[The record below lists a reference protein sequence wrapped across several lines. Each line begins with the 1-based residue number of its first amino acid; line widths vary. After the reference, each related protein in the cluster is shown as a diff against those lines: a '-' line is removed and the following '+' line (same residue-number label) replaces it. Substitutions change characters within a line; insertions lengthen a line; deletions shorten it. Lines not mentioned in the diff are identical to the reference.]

1 MWGEEVAETGE
12 MRGGEKRGGCCLRGA
27 GQRGESERG
36 RWRAMAAGGGVR
48 FPRVT
53 WLGMVV
59 REVLAV
65 AVLCR
70 ETGRR
75 RGVVEG
81 LCGILW
87 I

>member
-1 MWGEEVAETGE
+1 MAETGE
-12 MRGGEKRGGCCLRGA
+12 RCGVKKRGGCSLRGA

-36 RWRAMAAGGGVR
+36 RWRAIAARGGVH

-59 REVLAV
+59 QEVQ
-65 AVLCR
+65 AVLRR
-70 ETGRR
+70 ETGGR